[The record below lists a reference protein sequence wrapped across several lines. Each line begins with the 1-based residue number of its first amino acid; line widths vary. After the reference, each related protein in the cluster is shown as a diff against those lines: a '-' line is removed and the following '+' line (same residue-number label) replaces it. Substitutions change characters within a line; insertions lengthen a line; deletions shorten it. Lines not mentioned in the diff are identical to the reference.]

1 MNDIISIIIPMYNAE
16 KFIGRLLNCLKEQ
29 TYKNSSLT
37 KNIDIFIDVLTKQR
51 IEYEPLH
58 F

>member
-1 MNDIISIIIPMYNAE
+1 MISLVA
-16 KFIGRLLNCLKEQ
+16 KKLQKKEQ